1 MAVLFFTFQ
10 LKCVAHR
17 QVWGVLSPAQ
27 CSPDAMHPLQLHQAP
42 QPGTRGSQQSHKSCT
57 PGHTPGSPG
66 PSSWDRSKTLKHDS
80 PSRTNL
86 KARGTSGEAWASC
99 TERQPTGRC
108 SWASLCMVH
117 QSNSSCTL
125 IRLPQGS
132 PKKWSHPTPLTSF
145 ISTSSSH
152 IQHFIILHSLNCPK
166 PQHFSYFDC
175 CGLVVFQNQMFYFSF
190 PMDFL
195 LNYYSHHKFIS
206 RHFIYNLMLQGFQLT

>member
-1 MAVLFFTFQ
+1 MCCSQAGVRCAQPSPVLPR
-10 LKCVAHR
+10 CNAP
-17 QVWGVLSPAQ
+17 PA
-27 CSPDAMHPLQLHQAP
+27 AAP
-42 QPGTRGSQQSHKSCT
+42 
-57 PGHTPGSPG
+57 
-66 PSSWDRSKTLKHDS
+66 S
-80 PSRTNL
+80 PSARHTGLTAEPKVLHPRPHAWEPRSQLLRQEQDVKAWQPQQN
-86 KARGTSGEAWASC
+86 KARSTSGEAWASC
-99 TERQPTGRC
+99 TERQPAGRC

-125 IRLPQGS
+125 SRLPQGS

-145 ISTSSSH
+145 ISTCSSH
-152 IQHFIILHSLNCPK
+152 IQHLIILHSLNCPK